1 MKVRNIL
8 GISGG
13 KDSAALAI
21 YLKQK
26 YPNLKIEY
34 YNSDTGCELAE
45 TELLIDRLS
54 AYLGNIK
61 RLRAAED
68 SPEPTPFEHFLKAA
82 GGFLPSPQARWCT
95 KKMKLDEFERYVG
108 DDYAVSYVG
117 IRGDED
123 RDGYVSSKPNIQSVF
138 PFRRNIWSVDVIN
151 KFLHKENQEQII
163 DIYDKLC
170 PEGLMKED
178 LMDVLK
184 KPITKQFYYSKKLNA
199 LLDIDVKMFNHAVFE
214 YLKTTDYPV
223 GHLDSFPLI
232 DNDEVLVKED
242 IFRLLRDSGV
252 GVPSYYE
259 EIPFEVDGKTGTYCR
274 SRSGY
279 YKPVEFEVDGRK
291 GTYSRS
297 RSGCY
302 FCFYQQKIEWIWLYE
317 QHPDLYEKA
326 MSFEKDGYTWIQNE
340 SLADLIKPER
350 IRQVKLDIIKRQE
363 TNKNKNKGT
372 SLAELFGDEYVCA
385 NCFI

>member
-1 MKVRNIL
+1 MKIRHIL

-26 YPNLKIEY
+26 YPTLKIEY

-45 TELLIDRLS
+45 TELLIDRLG
-54 AYLGNIK
+54 AYLGSIK
-61 RLRAAED
+61 RLRAAEG

-108 DDYAVSYVG
+108 DDYAISYVG

-123 RDGYVSSKPNIQSVF
+123 REGYVSSKPNIQSVF

-151 KFLHKENQEQII
+151 RFLHNDRIEQIKA
-163 DIYDKLC
+163 IYGKLC
-170 PEGLMKED
+170 PDGLMKED
-178 LMDVLK
+178 LIRIVE

-199 LLDIDVKMFNHAVFE
+199 LLDFNVKIFNQAVFDF
-214 YLKTTDYPV
+214 LKTTDYPI
-223 GHLDSFPLI
+223 GHLSDFPLI

-242 IFRLLRDSGV
+242 IFRLLRESGV
-252 GVPSYYE
+252 GVPKYYE

-274 SRSGY
+274 SRSG
-279 YKPVEFEVDGRK
+279 
-291 GTYSRS
+291 
-297 RSGCY
+297 CY
-302 FCFYQQKIEWIWLYE
+302 FCFF
-317 QHPDLYEKA
+317 P
-326 MSFEKDGYTWIQNE
+326 
-340 SLADLIKPER
+340 
-350 IRQVKLDIIKRQE
+350 
-363 TNKNKNKGT
+363 
-372 SLAELFGDEYVCA
+372 
-385 NCFI
+385 